1 MSSQKLLIASDHAGL
16 ELKNKIIESI
26 KNKGVVFEDLGTYN
40 TESVDYPDQAAE
52 LSKKISNNEFNRGI
66 LICGTGIGMSIVA
79 NRFPG
84 VRAALVQDTYSAKM
98 ARAHNDAN
106 VLVLGGRVVKPEL
119 AMELVDI
126 FLNTKFEGGRHQSR
140 VDKINKIDS
149 GKKGE

>member
-52 LSKKISNNEFNRGI
+52 LSKKISNDEFSRGI

-84 VRAALVQDTYSAKM
+84 VRAALVQDTYCAKM

-140 VDKINKIDS
+140 VDKMNIIDS
-149 GKKGE
+149 GKKR